1 MKQVAKIFVLNTMRA
16 NQISID
22 KQINDY
28 IAEHPTYTI
37 WSVSYILAGVFE
49 KALVIFKYSGEYD
62 IPEEK
67 PKQTEQTEVE
77 ETRTDIPNR
86 QFNPKKKHFQQQN
99 NSQN

>member
-1 MKQVAKIFVLNTMRA
+1 MRQVAKIFSMNTMRA

-49 KALVIFKYSGEYD
+49 KALVIFNEMPEEID
-62 IPEEK
+62 IPES
-67 PKQTEQTEVE
+67 
-77 ETRTDIPNR
+77 ETRTDIPNH

>member
-1 MKQVAKIFVLNTMRA
+1 MKQVAKIFSMNTMRA

-37 WSVSYILAGVFE
+37 GSVSYILAGVFE
-49 KALVIFKYSGEYD
+49 KALVIFKYSGESD
-62 IPEEK
+62 IPEER
-67 PKQTEQTEVE
+67 PKQTETD

>member
-28 IAEHPTYTI
+28 ITEHPTYTI

-49 KALVIFKYSGEYD
+49 KALVIFKYSGESD

-67 PKQTEQTEVE
+67 PKQTETD
-77 ETRTDIPNR
+77 ETRADIPSK

-99 NSQN
+99 YSQN

>member
-1 MKQVAKIFVLNTMRA
+1 MKQVAKIFLMNTMRA

-28 IAEHPTYTI
+28 IAEHPSYTI

-49 KALVIFKYSGEYD
+49 KALVIFKYSGESD

-67 PKQTEQTEVE
+67 TEKTEAE
-77 ETRTDIPNR
+77 ETRTEIPNK
-86 QFNPKKKHFQQQN
+86 QFNSKKKHFQQQN
-99 NSQN
+99 YSQN